1 MTSRVFAFA
10 HSSRVWRSVTDL
22 MSTRLA
28 TPVANAFGDGVAEAL
43 ASAIDDCRAALDA
56 VEMRHVTQAL
66 RSRGIAD
73 MDCTAMIEEVGRPGS
88 ADRIADL
95 RQAMS
100 IGAPRAATLER
111 CLLLH
116 AVARYADLLSR
127 PSMGESVLRCLADE
141 LRFLGAPSVRDS
153 EKLLAPSDGFIA
165 MAKLV
170 TLRRFPAGQLHFEPS
185 GIPLSW
191 LVHLGPR
198 RLTKLLLFLGRYVRG
213 RRPFFFHHIAWR
225 RKNRL
230 LLLESE
236 QNRSY
241 FRIAQSLALHPE
253 VKGLLTASWLHA
265 PDTYRVSPHLA
276 WLNRPF
282 LEHGGLVVI
291 IGSASE
297 SSGVFTAGSERRR
310 LYDEG
315 LFWPTEAMAIWPRAA
330 MLDWASKHPELG
342 D

>member
-1 MTSRVFAFA
+1 MLLELPRSSDASCSTLSRVMPI
-10 HSSRVWRSVTDL
+10 SSR
-22 MSTRLA
+22 
-28 TPVANAFGDGVAEAL
+28 
-43 ASAIDDCRAALDA
+43 
-56 VEMRHVTQAL
+56 
-66 RSRGIAD
+66 
-73 MDCTAMIEEVGRPGS
+73 GR
-88 ADRIADL
+88 RW
-95 RQAMS
+95 
-100 IGAPRAATLER
+100 
-111 CLLLH
+111 
-116 AVARYADLLSR
+116 ARVSCD
-127 PSMGESVLRCLADE
+127 VLRTSSAFSA
-141 LRFLGAPSVRDS
+141 RHPSATAK
-153 EKLLAPSDGFIA
+153 KLLAPSDGFIA

-253 VKGLLTASWLHA
+253 VKGLLTASWLHS

-315 LFWPTEAMAIWPRAA
+315 LFRPTEAMAIWPRAA